1 MSSYITK
8 PSQGKAFVNNIR
20 SVAARNMAMVDQE

>member
-8 PSQGKAFVNNIR
+8 PSQGKAFINNIR
-20 SVAARNMAMVDQE
+20 SVAAKNREMIDQE